1 MSRPAPAVS
10 TLTSRTTLRF
20 GLVLVSLMTVLG
32 AGCGRLEEHV
42 RHADEAYRNARYG
55 DAEEWLER
63 VEIDV
68 GELPIATQSRFYFV
82 RGMSAYR
89 LGHRD
94 EALYYLNIGK
104 QTALQDSGALPP
116 ADAEVLQ
123 RTLAELT
130 PADATFRALPAPA
143 ESSTVATPQ

>member
-1 MSRPAPAVS
+1 MLALSS
-10 TLTSRTTLRF
+10 LLT
-20 GLVLVSLMTVLG
+20 
-32 AGCGRLEEHV
+32 GCGRLEEHV
-42 RHADEAYRNARYG
+42 RHADEAYRGARYG

-63 VEIDV
+63 VEMDV

-104 QTALQDSGALPP
+104 QTALHAHGALPE
-116 ADAEVLQ
+116 ADAEVLT
-123 RTLAELT
+123 RTLLELT
-130 PADATFRALPAPA
+130 PPDASFRALAAPE
-143 ESSTVATPQ
+143 ESSTVASPE